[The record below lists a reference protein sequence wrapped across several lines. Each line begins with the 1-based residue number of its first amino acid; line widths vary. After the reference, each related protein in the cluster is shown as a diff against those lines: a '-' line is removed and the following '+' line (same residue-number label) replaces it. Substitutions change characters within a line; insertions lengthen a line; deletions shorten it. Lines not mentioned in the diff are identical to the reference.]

1 MVDRPPRQQ
10 WIEEKHL
17 THSLPAGS
25 AHSAEY
31 QDSQPFREDVE
42 ELLATAV
49 VGRDAIFGWFF
60 GQEHRC
66 ALYRDTATQFN
77 ARLIGNGCIP
87 HDVQTE
93 KEADPGCTPVDYFNK
108 RQNEVDSGAAVSMFA
123 LLNFQDSSSE
133 LLIEYIDEDFQVW
146 GSEVWDTKKVRLE
159 GRKFQ
164 ETDYDAKLR
173 SNG

>member
-49 VGRDAIFGWFF
+49 VGRDAIFGSD
-60 GQEHRC
+60 GSL
-66 ALYRDTATQFN
+66 AKSTDVLSIVTQ
-77 ARLIGNGCIP
+77 RLN
-87 HDVQTE
+87 
-93 KEADPGCTPVDYFNK
+93 
-108 RQNEVDSGAAVSMFA
+108 SM
-123 LLNFQDSSSE
+123 L
-133 LLIEYIDEDFQVW
+133 
-146 GSEVWDTKKVRLE
+146 G
-159 GRKFQ
+159 
-164 ETDYDAKLR
+164 
-173 SNG
+173 